1 LRPLGRNEIEML
13 TAIKLLH
20 TLIWA
25 FMVACIAAL
34 PVLAVL
40 RRFRWAAILSGIVLV
55 ECGVVAV
62 NGGRCPL
69 TDLAARFTNDRA
81 ANFDIYLPN
90 WLAQHN
96 KLIFGLLFVA
106 GELVVLGYW
115 LAERRAAAQG
125 TAAK

>member
-1 LRPLGRNEIEML
+1 ML

-20 TLIWA
+20 TLIWV
-25 FMVACIAAL
+25 FMAACIAAL

-40 RRFRWAAILSGIVLV
+40 RRFRWAAILSGIVLT

-69 TDLAARFTNDRA
+69 TDWAAKFTNDRA
-81 ANFDIYLPN
+81 DNFDIYLPN

-115 LAERRAAAQG
+115 LAARRAAAHSS
-125 TAAK
+125 AAK